1 MTNAGLKTTRNDWIR
16 RIIFL
21 LRDAEIWQL
30 RELYYVAAGYLN
42 ASRMEVGDHGTGAV
56 GGAALR
62 SRFDNAAKNVP
73 KLDTN
78 FS

>member
-1 MTNAGLKTTRNDWIR
+1 MERG
-16 RIIFL
+16 
-21 LRDAEIWQL
+21 QL
-30 RELYYVAAGYLN
+30 A
-42 ASRMEVGDHGTGAV
+42 
-56 GGAALR
+56 GAALR

>member
-21 LRDAEIWQL
+21 LRDAGIWQL

-42 ASRMEVGDHGTGAV
+42 ASRMEVRDHGTGAV
-56 GGAALR
+56 GGGGAEEQVR
-62 SRFDNAAKNVP
+62 
-73 KLDTN
+73 
-78 FS
+78 